1 MTGYSEAHPAGMTK
15 VDPLFLQEG
24 IISGLIGAIG
34 IAIWFLIADM
44 LQGRPLYTPS
54 VLGTTVVALLQG
66 KGGITSDLSVQ
77 ISFGMVMMFSMIH
90 GVTLAAIGT
99 LCAWLLHLAES
110 DASYVFNVML
120 LLVFFACSFT
130 FLNMVLAGVILNAL
144 SITDIL
150 IAHILAAGAMA
161 HYYRKHHPN
170 LVAQL

>member
-1 MTGYSEAHPAGMTK
+1 

-66 KGGITSDLSVQ
+66 KGGITSDLPVHV
-77 ISFGMVMMFSMIH
+77 SFGMVMMFSMIH
-90 GVTLAAIGT
+90 GVTLAAIGA

-110 DASYVFNVML
+110 NASYVFNVLL
-120 LLVFFACSFT
+120 LLVFFAFGFT
-130 FLNMVLAGVILNAL
+130 FLNMVLAGVVLNAL

-150 IAHILAAGAMA
+150 IAHILAVAAMG
-161 HYYRKHHPN
+161 YYYWNRHPK